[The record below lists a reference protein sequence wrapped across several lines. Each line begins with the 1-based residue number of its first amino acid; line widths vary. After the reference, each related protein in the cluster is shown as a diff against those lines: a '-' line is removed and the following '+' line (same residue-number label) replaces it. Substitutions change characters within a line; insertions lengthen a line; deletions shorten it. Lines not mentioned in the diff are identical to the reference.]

1 MYSPTGRLRRKP
13 VLITT
18 GAAALTVA
26 VAAGVGVAIADTS
39 ESVEAGRYIVQLA
52 EPPVATYQGGTRGLA
67 ATATDGD
74 RIDPDA
80 AAVAA
85 YRTHLA
91 DRRQQVLTA
100 ADVTTTVHE
109 YDLVYNG
116 FVADLSG
123 DQVTALVA
131 DDAVVAVHPDEEVL
145 ADTSTTP
152 TFLGLAGDDGAW
164 EQRFGSVDGAGE
176 GVIVGIID
184 SGFWPEN
191 PSFAALPEPR
201 PDQGLIDAKWN
212 GECVTGDETDPSDNV
227 TCNNKVIGA
236 RYYPVGVD
244 MVAEEFQ
251 SPRDYHGH
259 GSHVGGTAAGNH
271 AVEAGSYGLISGM
284 APAARIAMYKACWR
298 TSESGCNLLHSNG
311 MQALEDAVADGVD
324 VINYSIS
331 GATDTAF
338 DPMHQAFLN
347 TVAAGVFVA
356 TSAGNNGPGVS
367 TVAHNVP
374 WMTTVASGTHDRD
387 TARAPALADSS
398 SAGPA
403 IAGDG
408 DLLKPDILAPG
419 VSVRA
424 AQSPA
429 GSSSG
434 SMFGTWSGTSMAS
447 PHIAGL
453 AALLLSMNP
462 QWSPMAVKSALMT
475 TATTVD
481 NTGEPIQRGGD
492 ADPFDYGSGLV
503 RPGDASD
510 PGLVFESG
518 PDDWW
523 RYGCGIGEITGTV
536 CDDLGAID
544 PSDLN
549 YPSIAVG
556 ALTGEQTV
564 ERTVTNVTGQ
574 AVEFTA
580 SVTAPDGVD
589 VTVDQETLTLEPGGS
604 ATYSV
609 TLRITDAPAGS
620 YVFGALTW
628 TSSVGH
634 VVTSPIALKP
644 V

>member
-13 VLITT
+13 VLIGT

-26 VAAGVGVAIADTS
+26 VAAGVGVAIADTP
-39 ESVEAGRYIVQLA
+39 ESPSAGRYIVQLA
-52 EPPVATYQGGTRGLA
+52 EPPVATYQGGTQGLS
-67 ATATDGD
+67 ATATGGD
-74 RIDPDA
+74 RIDSDT

-85 YRTHLA
+85 YQTHLA
-91 DRRQQVLTA
+91 GQRQQVLTA
-100 ADVTTTVHE
+100 ADITTTIHE

-123 DQVTALVA
+123 DQVTALAA
-131 DDAVVAVHPDEEVL
+131 DDSVVSVHPDEEVA

-164 EQRFGSVDGAGE
+164 AERFGSPDSAGE

-201 PDQGLIDAKWN
+201 PDQDVIDAKWN
-212 GECVTGDETDPSDNV
+212 GECVTGDETDAADNV

-236 RYYPVGVD
+236 RYYPTGVD

-259 GSHVGGTAAGNH
+259 GSHVGGTSAGNH
-271 AVEAGSYGLISGM
+271 GVEAGSFGLISGM

-298 TSESGCNLLHSNG
+298 TTESGCHLLHSNG
-311 MQALEDAVADGVD
+311 IQALEDAVDDGVD

-338 DPMHQAFLN
+338 DPMHEAFLN

-356 TSAGNNGPGVS
+356 TSAGNSGPGVS

-419 VSVRA
+419 VGVRA
-424 AQSPA
+424 AQSPV

-434 SMFGTWSGTSMAS
+434 SNFGTWSGTSMAS
-447 PHIAGL
+447 PHIAGI
-453 AALLLSMNP
+453 AALLLSVNP
-462 QWSPMAVKSALMT
+462 DWAPMAVKSAMMT

-503 RPGDASD
+503 RPGSAFD

-523 RYGCGIGEITGTV
+523 RYGCGIGEVTGAV
-536 CDDLGAID
+536 CDDLGVID

-556 ALTGEQTV
+556 ALDGEQTV

-574 AVEFTA
+574 TVEFSA
-580 SVTAPDGVD
+580 AVTAPAGVEI
-589 VTVDQETLTLEPGGS
+589 TVDQESLSLEPGAS

-609 TLRITDAPAGS
+609 TISVTEAAADA

-628 TSSVGH
+628 SSQAGH
-634 VVTSPIALKP
+634 AVTSPIAVKP